1 MADRALV
8 LLSGGLDSATCL
20 YWAKQR
26 FSDVSAISFNYF
38 GRLGRE
44 KHAAAKL
51 ADAAS
56 LSSLIEVDL
65 PFVKE
70 ASDYFQ
76 DKHKITS
83 DSLSAYIPARNMM
96 FYSIAAY
103 HAEFL
108 GVKSIIG
115 GHNKHD
121 VEFFKDAS
129 KSYMDGMNALFKK
142 GCLLCNDGAY
152 RITLPLAGKTRKE
165 IVRLA
170 LRLKAP
176 IELTWS
182 CHRDGPSHCGA
193 CYACRQRKEAFRSLG
208 IPDPAFSS

>member
-26 FSDVSAISFNYF
+26 FSDVSAISFSYS
-38 GRLGRE
+38 GRIERE
-44 KHAAAKL
+44 KRAAAKL

-56 LSSLIEVDL
+56 VSRLIEIEL

-70 ASDYFQ
+70 ASDYFR
-76 DKHKITS
+76 DKYKLTS

-129 KSYMDGMNALFKK
+129 KRYMDGMNALFKQ
-142 GCLLCNDGAY
+142 GCLLCNGKTY
-152 RITLPLAGKTRKE
+152 KITLPLAGKTRKA
-165 IVRLA
+165 IVKLA
-170 LRLKAP
+170 LRLRAP

-182 CHRDGPSHCGA
+182 CHRDGPSPCGA
-193 CYACRQRKEAFRSLG
+193 CYACRQRKEAFTSIG
-208 IPDPAFSS
+208 ISDPAFAS